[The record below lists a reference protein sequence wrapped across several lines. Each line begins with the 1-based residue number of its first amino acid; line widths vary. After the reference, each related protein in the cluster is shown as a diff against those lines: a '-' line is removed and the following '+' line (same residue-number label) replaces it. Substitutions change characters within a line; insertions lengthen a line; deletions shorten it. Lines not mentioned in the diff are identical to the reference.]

1 MEDTMTTVRH
11 ILQEKGAVV
20 WTIPPDASVR
30 DAITMM
36 DKNDIGLLVISN
48 AGELVGIVSERDI
61 ARKVILKEKSPGTT
75 PVRDIMT
82 TDVVTIAPEQSI
94 DECMTLMTS
103 KHIRHLPVMD
113 GRKLAG
119 VVSIGD
125 VVKATIVEKEHLIYE
140 LQNYIS
146 GGR

>member
-1 MEDTMTTVRH
+1 MTTVRH
-11 ILQEKGAVV
+11 ILKEKGAVV

-30 DAITMM
+30 DAITTM
-36 DKNDIGLLVISN
+36 DKNDIGFLVIAH

-61 ARKVILKEKSPGTT
+61 ARKVILKEKSPATT
-75 PVRDIMT
+75 QVKDIMT
-82 TDVVTIAPEQSI
+82 SDVVTIAPDQSI

-113 GRKLAG
+113 SGKLAG

>member
-1 MEDTMTTVRH
+1 MTTVRH
-11 ILQEKGAVV
+11 ILQEKGAAV
-20 WTIPPDASVR
+20 WTVPPDASVR
-30 DAITMM
+30 DAITIM
-36 DKNDIGLLVISN
+36 DKNDIGFLVITN
-48 AGELVGIVSERDI
+48 AGELVGILSERDI
-61 ARKVILKEKSPGTT
+61 ARKIILKEKSPATT
-75 PVRDIMT
+75 VVKDIMT
-82 TDVVTIAPEQSI
+82 ADVVTIAPDQSI

-113 GRKLAG
+113 GGKLAG